1 MLFVS
6 PPLLSDIELSDH
18 MSRTTIEAPSQR
30 MKLDVQFLLACLT
43 AWRANHDPVAGWA
56 LITAARYA
64 RGKEKQAAFRFLE
77 QMLEFDGTS
86 DNEGPQQMAAADFEI
101 ETQTWKQNRAEIVAS
116 GDLR

>member
-1 MLFVS
+1 
-6 PPLLSDIELSDH
+6 
-18 MSRTTIEAPSQR
+18 

-64 RGKEKQAAFRFLE
+64 RGKKKQAAFRFLE